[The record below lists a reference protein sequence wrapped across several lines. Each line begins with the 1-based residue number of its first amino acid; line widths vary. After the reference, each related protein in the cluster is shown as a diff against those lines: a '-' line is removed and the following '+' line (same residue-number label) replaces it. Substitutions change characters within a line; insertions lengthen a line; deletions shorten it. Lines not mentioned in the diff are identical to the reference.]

1 MTTKD
6 TKEIIIRTLLNIAS
20 ESQKV
25 TIEEIS
31 KQSLT
36 LPVQQLKIILNQACP
51 VLSNI
56 SI

>member
-1 MTTKD
+1 MTKD

-31 KQSLT
+31 KRHT
-36 LPVQQLKIILNQACP
+36 LPAQRLKIILKRAFP
-51 VLSNI
+51 ELSNT